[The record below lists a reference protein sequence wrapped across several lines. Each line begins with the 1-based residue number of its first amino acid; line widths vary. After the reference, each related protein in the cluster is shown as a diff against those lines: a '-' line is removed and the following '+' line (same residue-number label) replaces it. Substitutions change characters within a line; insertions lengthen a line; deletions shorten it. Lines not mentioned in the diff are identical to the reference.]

1 MLFATTSFGNGDYD
15 LQRDSPCFPR
25 EPSCQIRSTCINA
38 KDLSVTSCHH
48 VMTYLHRHAKLPSGT
63 RMATASKLI
72 MDIMET
78 EASVDHQMDASTMN
92 LRLLVL
98 LIRPRAQKSTDH
110 VDHVSSGP
118 AELRPRPRRP
128 RPEQLH
134 RAPTTSR
141 AAPPS
146 SDHADHDHVLSSS
159 AELRPH
165 RPPDHVAMMIAAK
178 NGATT
183 SATTVMATGRK
194 ARGPDN
200 FIATNQM
207 SIQDNFPQQ
216 RHPRQPSFSR

>member
-1 MLFATTSFGNGDYD
+1 MLIHGEPDGISRSMLFATTSFGNGDYD

-25 EPSCQIRSTCINA
+25 EPSCQIGSACINA
-38 KDLSVTSCHH
+38 EDLSVTSCHH

-118 AELRPRPRRP
+118 AEL
-128 RPEQLH
+128 
-134 RAPTTSR
+134 
-141 AAPPS
+141 
-146 SDHADHDHVLSSS
+146 
-159 AELRPH
+159 
-165 RPPDHVAMMIAAK
+165 
-178 NGATT
+178 
-183 SATTVMATGRK
+183 
-194 ARGPDN
+194 
-200 FIATNQM
+200 
-207 SIQDNFPQQ
+207 
-216 RHPRQPSFSR
+216 

>member
-25 EPSCQIRSTCINA
+25 EPSCQIGSACVNA
-38 KDLSVTSCHH
+38 EDLSVTSCHH

-118 AELRPRPRRP
+118 AVLRPRPRRP
-128 RPEQLH
+128 RSHRSRPEQLR
-134 RAPTTSR
+134 RAPTTLATIPRRNDDRCEERRYDNRDHSHGDRPKSSR
-141 AAPPS
+141 TGQLQR
-146 SDHADHDHVLSSS
+146 DQ
-159 AELRPH
+159 
-165 RPPDHVAMMIAAK
+165 PDVYPKIIFLNNAIRGNPASR
-178 NGATT
+178 GRRSTI
-183 SATTVMATGRK
+183 TVPGIH
-194 ARGPDN
+194 ARGDVN
-200 FIATNQM
+200 
-207 SIQDNFPQQ
+207 
-216 RHPRQPSFSR
+216 